1 MASTQTLTSRKPAIF
16 HRFIHGRWHMR
27 LLFVYS
33 LLVFGHS
40 LEHIAQIM
48 QVYAMH
54 LPRPEAGGVLGLWY
68 PQLLKAE
75 ILHFSYNLL
84 QLFGLLV
91 LQAGFSGRARK
102 WWNIAIFAQGWH
114 FFEHFLLQSQYLL
127 RVYVFGAAKQTSFG
141 ELLLPRVELHFIYI
155 SLVTIPTLVA
165 IAIHLKSTRLGYR
178 FQQFLRIEERLT
190 RSVVSAP
197 NFDATSTTAPP
208 EKEEEAFH
216 DT

>member
-1 MASTQTLTSRKPAIF
+1 MTSSQTLTFRKPALF
-16 HRFIHGRWHMR
+16 HRIIHGRWHMR

-40 LEHIAQIM
+40 LEHIAQIS

-91 LQAGFSGRARK
+91 LQAGFFGRAKK

-127 RVYVFGAAKQTSFG
+127 RVYLFGSTKQTSFG
-141 ELLLPRVELHFIYI
+141 ELLLPRVELHFVYV

-165 IAIHLKSTRLGYR
+165 IVIHLKATRIGYR
-178 FQQFLRIEERLT
+178 FQQFLRVEERIA
-190 RSVVSAP
+190 RIVVSAP
-197 NFDATSTTAPP
+197 NYEAVATPSN
-208 EKEEEAFH
+208 EEEAFH